1 MKSYPKKIHPVS
13 LAFVLL
19 IALFVS
25 TNALALGVLERVS
38 VDSTG
43 TEGDNSSNNPS
54 TSNNGRYIAFE
65 STASNLVAG
74 DTNGNRDVFV
84 HDRDTNTT
92 TRVSVGPSGTEGN
105 SDSYDPS
112 ISSDGRY
119 VAFESEASNLVALD
133 TNGELDIFV
142 HDRITHTTTRVS
154 VDSTGAEGDDES
166 LDPSISGDGRY
177 VAFVSSASNLVALDT
192 NGADDIFVHNR
203 DTNTTTRVSVGPSGT
218 EGNSDSYDPSIS
230 SDGRYVAFDSGA
242 SNLVAGDTNGQGDI
256 FVHDRDTDTTTRV
269 SIHTNGTTEGNNYSY
284 TSSISSDG
292 RYVAFVSVASNLV
305 AGDTNGSRDIFVH
318 DRDTNTTTRVS
329 IDSTGTEGDRNSYDP
344 SISSD
349 GRYIAFYSYAS
360 NLVAGDTNGVRD
372 LFLHDRITGN
382 STRVSID
389 STGTEGNSG
398 SGSASISGDGRYVAF
413 DSGASNLVAGDTNG
427 DSDIFVSEVDFTAP
441 SVTADDLDANY
452 PSGSGP
458 NSFSLT
464 YNDAMTDPSGNTN
477 AGDVSNPANYLLAE
491 AGANQTFD
499 TTSCAGGLAGDD
511 VKITT
516 DGVTYTTATYVVDTN
531 INGGTALPDG
541 SYRLFV
547 CGTTSVYDGAGNVLN
562 GWTAPRSDH
571 TIDFIVG
578 ALAPSTLPET
588 GFRHGR
594 ISLLPQQPAAKAYTE
609 TAMLLEIPKL
619 GVSMPIVGVPQSGD
633 GWDVTWLGNSA
644 GYLAGSAFPTW
655 AGNTV
660 ITGHV
665 WDSFNKP
672 GLFAELKS
680 LKYGD
685 QVEIHAWGLT
695 YTYEV
700 RESKLVTKKN
710 VNAAFKSEEYDWL
723 TLVTCE
729 FYNPFSGD
737 YLFRRAVRA
746 VLIKVE

>member
-360 NLVAGDTNGVRD
+360 NLVAGDTNG
-372 LFLHDRITGN
+372 
-382 STRVSID
+382 
-389 STGTEGNSG
+389 
-398 SGSASISGDGRYVAF
+398 
-413 DSGASNLVAGDTNG
+413 
-427 DSDIFVSEVDFTAP
+427 
-441 SVTADDLDANY
+441 
-452 PSGSGP
+452 
-458 NSFSLT
+458 
-464 YNDAMTDPSGNTN
+464 
-477 AGDVSNPANYLLAE
+477 
-491 AGANQTFD
+491 
-499 TTSCAGGLAGDD
+499 
-511 VKITT
+511 
-516 DGVTYTTATYVVDTN
+516 
-531 INGGTALPDG
+531 
-541 SYRLFV
+541 
-547 CGTTSVYDGAGNVLN
+547 
-562 GWTAPRSDH
+562 
-571 TIDFIVG
+571 
-578 ALAPSTLPET
+578 
-588 GFRHGR
+588 
-594 ISLLPQQPAAKAYTE
+594 
-609 TAMLLEIPKL
+609 
-619 GVSMPIVGVPQSGD
+619 
-633 GWDVTWLGNSA
+633 
-644 GYLAGSAFPTW
+644 
-655 AGNTV
+655 
-660 ITGHV
+660 
-665 WDSFNKP
+665 
-672 GLFAELKS
+672 
-680 LKYGD
+680 
-685 QVEIHAWGLT
+685 
-695 YTYEV
+695 
-700 RESKLVTKKN
+700 
-710 VNAAFKSEEYDWL
+710 
-723 TLVTCE
+723 
-729 FYNPFSGD
+729 
-737 YLFRRAVRA
+737 
-746 VLIKVE
+746 